1 MKSRIISKF
10 KSNNA
15 RDIFFDNG
23 GLPAKV
29 GDINPIGNYNANQ
42 AILGS
47 KESNVQSAIEDLY
60 SLTVDP
66 IKVGGVYISTDSTA
80 PSSIKHVE
88 VVTFIGDQISEYAQD
103 TTFFILGELFKFEPE
118 TTAEIVISTILTRF
132 EQLAIETKLITKV
145 IRRNTRVLEFT
156 FIDSV
161 PKNITMNYEKNGIS
175 YTSETELQGNP
186 GYGTWIKIGLEEKF
200 EHTLH
205 YFKRIA

>member
-1 MKSRIISKF
+1 MVDCLLKLVI
-10 KSNNA
+10 
-15 RDIFFDNG
+15 
-23 GLPAKV
+23 L
-29 GDINPIGNYNANQ
+29 NPIGNYNANQ

-132 EQLAIETKLITKV
+132 EQLAIETKLIT
-145 IRRNTRVLEFT
+145 
-156 FIDSV
+156 
-161 PKNITMNYEKNGIS
+161 
-175 YTSETELQGNP
+175 
-186 GYGTWIKIGLEEKF
+186 
-200 EHTLH
+200 
-205 YFKRIA
+205 